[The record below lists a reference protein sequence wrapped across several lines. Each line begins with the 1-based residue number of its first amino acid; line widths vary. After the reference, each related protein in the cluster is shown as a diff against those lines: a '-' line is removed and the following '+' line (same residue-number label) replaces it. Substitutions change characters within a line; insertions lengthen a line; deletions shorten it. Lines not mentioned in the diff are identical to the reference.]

1 MPAATAFTVTALDW
15 EKLWAPYDEPTYQ
28 AVLEQIRPEDVVLE
42 IGAGDFRLA
51 RRMAGQCR
59 LVYAI
64 ELNRQLISLASP
76 APAAHNQPAGK
87 RNSRLKIIWADAY
100 TYPFPQ
106 AITVGVLLMRHCR
119 QFHIFA
125 GKLAAAGCTRL
136 VTNARWGMG
145 VEVVDLVEARP
156 AYADLPMGWFACW
169 CGATGFKPGPPE
181 KVTPWLAETVHEV
194 GDCPA
199 CRPCAA
205 SMEAPNVKQ

>member
-1 MPAATAFTVTALDW
+1 MASSAATLDW

-28 AVLEQIRPEDVVLE
+28 AVLEQVRPEDVVLE

-51 RRMAGQCR
+51 RRLANQCR

-64 ELNRQLISLASP
+64 ELNRQLITLAPP
-76 APAAHNQPAGK
+76 APATHHQPEGE
-87 RNSRLKIIWADAY
+87 RNSRLKIIWADAT

-106 AITVGVLLMRHCR
+106 GITLGVLLMRHCR
-119 QFHIFA
+119 HFHILA
-125 GKLAAAGCTRL
+125 GKLAAAGCRRL

-145 VEVVDLVEARP
+145 VEVVDLLETRP
-156 AYADLPMGWFACW
+156 AYSAVPLGWFACW

-181 KVTPWLAETVHEV
+181 KVTARLLETVHEV

-199 CRPCAA
+199 CRP
-205 SMEAPNVKQ
+205 